1 MLRSI
6 CSSHALRVPR
16 FSSIRAAGFSSAS
29 LLRRPSCFARSFS
42 NEAQERDAPQNEQA
56 GSTDARSFGNDGGFR
71 PRRPRPSPPVPNGG
85 PREQGTVKWFDSAK
99 GFGFITR
106 ENGTDVFVHFTGL
119 SGEGYRALEEGQKV
133 EFALANGSK
142 GPQAVQVVT
151 RQ

>member
-6 CSSHALRVPR
+6 CSSHAVRVPR
-16 FSSIRAAGFSSAS
+16 PASIRSVAFSSVP
-29 LLRRPSCFARSFS
+29 LVRRPFSFTRSFS
-42 NEAQERDAPQNEQA
+42 NEAQQEGQDQSADSM
-56 GSTDARSFGNDGGFR
+56 GARNFGNEGGFR
-71 PRRPRPSPPVPNGG
+71 PRRPRAPPPVPTGA

-133 EFALANGSK
+133 EFALANGAK
-142 GPQAVQVVT
+142 GPQAVQVVA